1 MFSAVHRLALFVGV
15 IAIGA
20 CTCTKG
26 TSGSPPGPPRVED
39 LVVQI
44 RRSYPHAPDAFTQG
58 LLVFDGKLYESTGL
72 VGRSSLRRVDLQTGQ
87 VEARVDVEAPIF
99 AEGLARVGG
108 RLYQL
113 SWQNGRVI
121 VWNLQSLKRERE
133 FTYEGEGW
141 GLCFDGK
148 RLVMSDGSARL
159 TFRDPESFAKQ
170 GDLEVR
176 RQGQAVTNLNE
187 LECVGAT
194 IYANVW
200 QDDHIVRIDGGTGV
214 VTAWIDA
221 AGLLSPSE
229 RAGVDVLNGIAY
241 MEDRGHFL
249 VTGKFWPRLFEV
261 EFVPRSGSVR

>member
-1 MFSAVHRLALFVGV
+1 MPMAVHRLALFLVGV
-15 IAIGA
+15 LLIGA

-26 TSGSPPGPPRVED
+26 PTTGGSPKGED
-39 LVVQI
+39 LVVQV

-58 LLVFDGKLYESTGL
+58 LLVFEGKLYESTGL
-72 VGRSSLRRVDLQTGQ
+72 VGRSSLRRVDLQTGN
-87 VEARVDVEAPIF
+87 VEAKVDVEAPIF

-148 RLVMSDGSARL
+148 RLVMSDGSDRL
-159 TFRDPESFAKQ
+159 SFRDPESFAKL
-170 GDLEVR
+170 GELSVR
-176 RQGQAVTNLNE
+176 RQGQAVAHLNE
-187 LECVGAT
+187 LECVGAQ
-194 IYANVW
+194 IFANVW
-200 QDDHIVRIDGGTGV
+200 QDDHIARIDASTGV
-214 VTAWIDA
+214 VTGWIDA

-241 MEDRGHFL
+241 LEDSGRFL
-249 VTGKFWPRLFEV
+249 LTGKFWPRVFEV
-261 EFVPRSGSVR
+261 EFVPRSPPVR